1 MLYFIGRKRA
11 DAMLALARQD
21 DAAKVVLLHEGVYLA
36 TPGLRD
42 VYAVKADVERYG
54 VRPQA
59 KVIDDGELAAL
70 ILQNKVVSHT

>member
-1 MLYFIGRKRA
+1 MLYLIGRKRA
-11 DAMLALARQD
+11 DAMLGLARQD
-21 DAAKVVLLHEGVYLA
+21 DEAKVVLIHEGVYLA

-42 VYAVKADVERYG
+42 VYAVKADVERLG

-59 KVIDDGELAAL
+59 KIIDDGELVAL